1 MHLLAQREARRGRRR
16 ATAGCIRR
24 AGHEHLLIPSDFVA
38 SSQQSLRL
46 PPYLEERAIERPATG
61 REAREDRGRMAA
73 AREECPTR
81 ARGGIMTPRGLLTTI
96 GATAL
101 GFGLVIGAA
110 PAIPDVFA
118 QEATPPAIEAPTQS
132 AQGQRI
138 DFEAQ
143 RAQAYDS
150 FVASLASELGS
161 DEAAVDAAIRTA
173 LTEQVDERATAGD
186 LGAEQ
191 AAAMKAVIDVSE
203 APLFLGF
210 GDRGGMHSFADY
222 DGRHGPGGRDGDD
235 DRDRDG

>member
-1 MHLLAQREARRGRRR
+1 
-16 ATAGCIRR
+16 
-24 AGHEHLLIPSDFVA
+24 
-38 SSQQSLRL
+38 
-46 PPYLEERAIERPATG
+46 
-61 REAREDRGRMAA
+61 
-73 AREECPTR
+73 
-81 ARGGIMTPRGLLTTI
+81 MTPRGLLTTI

-118 QEATPPAIEAPTQS
+118 QEATPPAAEAPAQS

-150 FVASLASELGS
+150 FVTVLASELGS

-173 LTEQVDERATAGD
+173 LTQQVDERAAAGD
-186 LGAEQ
+186 LGTEQ

-210 GDRGGMHSFADY
+210 GGHGEMHGFAGH
-222 DGRHGPGGRDGDD
+222 DGRHGPG
-235 DRDRDG
+235 DRDGGEDQDWDGALPGDESSADQPGDDAASNQSASAPVVPAQSVAT